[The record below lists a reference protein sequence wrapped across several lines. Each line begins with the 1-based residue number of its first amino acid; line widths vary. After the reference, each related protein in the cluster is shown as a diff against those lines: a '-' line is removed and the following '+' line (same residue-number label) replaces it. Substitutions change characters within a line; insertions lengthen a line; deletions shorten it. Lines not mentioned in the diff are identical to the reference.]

1 MTEQVTAGILNLQVK
16 HIYKDEEE
24 QFVVPVDAIGLN
36 SIDHESLDVLNT
48 LSLED
53 ENIIVSY
60 EVTPVE
66 SFEVARDKLEN
77 GYNLTLPEN
86 FNVFVADEYVLGK
99 EHPVLVSRNIV
110 SAMMNHVRDAIID
123 KDAVGLFDVL
133 RDSISKIGKLFYC

>member
-1 MTEQVTAGILNLQVK
+1 MTEQVTAGILNFQVK

-24 QFVVPVDAIGLN
+24 QFVVPVDEIGLN

-66 SFEVARDKLEN
+66 SFEAARDKLEN

-86 FNVFVADEYVLGK
+86 FNVFVADEYVLGE
-99 EHPVLVSRNIV
+99 EHPALVSRNIV
-110 SAMMNHVRDAIID
+110 SSMMNHVRDAIID
-123 KDAVGLFDVL
+123 KGAVGLFDVL
-133 RDSISKIGKLFYC
+133 LESVSKIEELFYC

>member
-16 HIYKDEEE
+16 HIYKNEEQ
-24 QFVVPVDAIGLN
+24 QFVVPVDEIGLT

-60 EVTPVE
+60 EVTPVK
-66 SFEVARDKLEN
+66 SFEAAREKLEN

-86 FNVFVADEYVLGK
+86 FNVFVADEYVLGE
-99 EHPVLVSRNIV
+99 EHPVLVSRNII
-110 SAMMNHVRDAIID
+110 SSMMNHVRDAIID
-123 KDAVGLFDVL
+123 KGALGLFDAL
-133 RDSISKIGKLFYC
+133 RESIANIEELFYC

>member
-24 QFVVPVDAIGLN
+24 QFVVPVDEIGLN

-66 SFEVARDKLEN
+66 SFEAARDKLEN

-86 FNVFVADEYVLGK
+86 FNVFVADEYVLG
-99 EHPVLVSRNIV
+99 EEYPALVSRNIV
-110 SAMMNHVRDAIID
+110 AAMMNHVRDAIID
-123 KDAVGLFDVL
+123 KGAVGLFDAL
-133 RDSISKIGKLFYC
+133 RESIANIEELFYC